1 METKLHDGISL
12 CMIVRDEAHCIE
24 RCLAA
29 ARPHVD
35 EIVVVDTGSIDNTIE
50 LAKPFSDILE
60 HFTWIDDFSAARNH
74 SLQFASQPWTLVLDA
89 DEILSEQ
96 DYRQLRQ
103 LTHTESTD
111 GYYLTQRR
119 YFDDAQDNNPLW
131 KPVRV
136 PDRFSKDYIG
146 YQENE
151 ILRFFRST
159 SAIRYSGRIHEIVDM
174 AMMPDRIATTDII
187 IHHYHE
193 NAENDTEQHVL
204 RNLRIQEILISSDTA
219 TARDYLSAGAA
230 HLLHTQRFDKAEE
243 YLSKALELGAE
254 AGATL
259 EALAETHYR
268 QGQLQRATAIYQ
280 DLYNSGSGSTAVLN
294 NLSNLLL
301 KAGDLQGSAHLLEQL
316 LNLGIE
322 NPTRTGRMRQNLNAL
337 RRAISE
343 QQSSSDQ

>member
-1 METKLHDGISL
+1 METKLPNGISL

-35 EIVVVDTGSIDNTIE
+35 EIIVVDTGSSDNTRE
-50 LAKPFSDILE
+50 LAEPFTDILKQ
-60 HFTWIDDFSAARNH
+60 FTWIDDFSAARNY

-103 LTHTESTD
+103 LTYTESTD

-119 YFDDAQDNNPLW
+119 YLGDTQDNDPLW

-146 YQENE
+146 YHENE
-151 ILRFFRST
+151 ILRFFRNT
-159 SAIRYSGRIHEIVDM
+159 GAIRYSGRIHEIVDM
-174 AMMPDRIATTDII
+174 AMLPARISATNII

-219 TARDYLSAGAA
+219 TARDYLSAGSA
-230 HLLHTQRFDKAEE
+230 HLLTTQRFDKAEE
-243 YLSKALELGAE
+243 YLSKALEMGAD
-254 AGATL
+254 AGETL
-259 EALAETHYR
+259 EALAITHYKNGR
-268 QGQLQRATAIYQ
+268 LQQATAIYQ
-280 DLYNSGSGSTAVLN
+280 NLYDSGRGSSSVLN
-294 NLSNLLL
+294 NLSNLLI
-301 KAGDLQGSAHLLEQL
+301 KVGDLQGSAHLLEQL

-322 NPTRTGRMRQNLNAL
+322 NPARRERIQENLNAL
-337 RRAISE
+337 HRAIAE
-343 QQSSSDQ
+343 QPSSSNQ